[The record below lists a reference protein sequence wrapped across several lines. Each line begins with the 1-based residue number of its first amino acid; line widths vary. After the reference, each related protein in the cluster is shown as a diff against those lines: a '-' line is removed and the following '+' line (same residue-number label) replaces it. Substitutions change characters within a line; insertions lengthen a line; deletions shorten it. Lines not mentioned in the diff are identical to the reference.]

1 MKYLDSIIIT
11 TDKYEKD
18 GIPKGTEGAIITPE
32 IRGNTFLCE
41 LFNVSEDNETPSI
54 SVDAMEVTRSSDL
67 TDAQILEDLPLQDPH
82 WWCKVEDGYIL
93 NLLGERK
100 NKIPYDYDS

>member
-1 MKYLDSIIIT
+1 MKYLDEIKIIT
-11 TDKYEKD
+11 DRYKKK
-18 GIPKGTEGAIITPE
+18 GIPKGTKGVIISSE
-32 IRGNTFLCE
+32 IRGKNFLCE
-41 LFNVSEDNETPSI
+41 LSNVPDFYEVSSICFEDLI
-54 SVDAMEVTRSSDL
+54 VTKSSNIED
-67 TDAQILEDLPLQDPH
+67 QVILNDLPLNDPH